1 MSSNQEREGKTSLPN
16 SEVQKRPNCNPR
28 FLAIK
33 VGSKFWIWIFA
44 PIFIKGPNAGN
55 CPSLNRSFFTYR
67 ISLFIYLSIYLS
79 RSIYLYRSILGEKIP
94 LHFNT
99 RDGQCRWV
107 IFSKALSTQF
117 FHEGTLLFADLFKN
131 IFIDLSKELC
141 QSKPQNI
148 FAKFKASNILIKKTV
163 VNLKTPTIVNCGF
176 WVKNKQPTR

>member
-79 RSIYLYRSILGEKIP
+79 
-94 LHFNT
+94 
-99 RDGQCRWV
+99 
-107 IFSKALSTQF
+107 IFLDLS
-117 FHEGTLLFADLFKN
+117 
-131 IFIDLSKELC
+131 IFIDLSWVRRFPSISTQGTDNVGELFFLRLRQRNFSMKELYYLQIFLKTSLLIC
-141 QSKPQNI
+141 QKNC
-148 FAKFKASNILIKKTV
+148 ASQ
-163 VNLKTPTIVNCGF
+163 NLKIFLPRLKPPTF
-176 WVKNKQPTR
+176 W